1 MKSYTYFPGC
11 SSEATAVGLDVS
23 TRAIAEVLGMEL
35 KELED
40 WNCCGSTPYGSL
52 DELESIAVAAR
63 NLALAEKTGLDM
75 VTPCSSCFVTLN
87 KARVHMMEKP
97 QLKNKVNEALAAAG
111 LEYKGT
117 VKVRLLLEALMED
130 ITKEE
135 IAAKVKKPLAGLKVA
150 PYTGC
155 QEVRP
160 RYGFDHPENPIALD
174 TIVEALGAE
183 VVSYPSKCKCCGGS
197 AVIAEEGLSLEL
209 MYRLL
214 DDAAKNGAQCI
225 VTPCPLCQMNLDAY
239 QGKVNS
245 KFNTNFDLPV
255 LFVTQVIGVA
265 IGLKGEQL
273 GLKKNIVNPNKVLAK
288 YL

>member
-11 SSEATAVGLDVS
+11 SSEATAVGLDIS
-23 TRAIAEVLGMEL
+23 TKAIVEALGMEL
-35 KELED
+35 TELED

-52 DELESIAVAAR
+52 DELESIVVAAR
-63 NLALAEKTGLDM
+63 NLALAEKLGKDM

-87 KARVHMMEKP
+87 KARVHLMEKP
-97 QLKNKVNEALAAAG
+97 QLKAKVNEALAAAN

-117 VKVRLLLEALMED
+117 VKVRLLIEALLSD
-130 ITKEE
+130 ISIET
-135 IAAKVKKPLAGLKVA
+135 IASKVKNPLKGLKVA
-150 PYTGC
+150 PYSGC

-160 RYGFDHPENPIALD
+160 RFGFDNPENPVALD
-174 TIVEALGAE
+174 SIVEALGAE

-209 MYRLL
+209 MHGLL

-239 QGKVNS
+239 QGKVNG
-245 KFNTNFDLPV
+245 KYNTKYDLPV
-255 LFVTQVIGVA
+255 LFVTQLIGVA
-265 IGLKGEQL
+265 IGLKKNQL
-273 GLKKNIVNPNKVLAK
+273 GLKKNIVNPDKVLAK

>member
-11 SSEATAVGLDVS
+11 SSEATAVGLDIS
-23 TRAIAEVLGMEL
+23 TKAIAEVLGMEL

-52 DELESIAVAAR
+52 DETESIVIAAR
-63 NLALAEKTGLDM
+63 NLALAEKTGLDL

-87 KARVHMMEKP
+87 KARIHMMEKP
-97 QLKNKVNEALAAAG
+97 QLKEKVNAALAAAN

-117 VKVRLLLEALMED
+117 VKVRLLIEALMSD
-130 ITKEE
+130 ITTKQ
-135 IAAKVKKPLAGLKVA
+135 ISGKVKKPLKGLKVA

-160 RYGFDHPENPIALD
+160 RFGFDHPENPVALD
-174 TIVEALGAE
+174 DIVTAVGAD
-183 VVSYPSKCKCCGGS
+183 VVPYPSKCKCCGGS
-197 AVIAEEGLSLEL
+197 AVIAEEGLTLEL

-214 DDAAKNGAQCI
+214 DDAAKNGAECI

-239 QGKVNS
+239 QGKVNAKYNT
-245 KFNTNFDLPV
+245 KFNLPV
-255 LFVTQVIGVA
+255 LFVTQLIGVA
-265 IGLKGEQL
+265 VGLKADQL
-273 GLKKNIVNPNKVLAK
+273 GLKKNIVSPNKVLAK

>member
-11 SSEATAVGLDVS
+11 SSEATAVGLDIS

-52 DELESIAVAAR
+52 DELESIVVAAR

-97 QLKNKVNEALAAAG
+97 QLKAKVNEALAAAN

-117 VKVRLLLEALMED
+117 VKVRLLIEALLSD
-130 ITKEE
+130 ISKGT
-135 IAAKVKKPLAGLKVA
+135 IASKVKNPLKGLKVA

-160 RYGFDHPENPIALD
+160 RFGFDNPENPVALD
-174 TIVEALGAE
+174 SIVEATGAE
-183 VVSYPSKCKCCGGS
+183 VVPYPSKCKCCGGS
-197 AVIAEEGLSLEL
+197 AVIAEEGLTLEL

-245 KFNTNFDLPV
+245 KYNTKFDLPV
-255 LFVTQVIGVA
+255 LFVTQLIGVA
-265 IGLKGEQL
+265 IGLKKNQL
-273 GLKKNIVNPNKVLAK
+273 GLKKNIVNPDKVLAK

>member
-11 SSEATAVGLDVS
+11 SSEATAVGLDIS

-52 DELESIAVAAR
+52 DETESIVIAAR
-63 NLALAEKTGLDM
+63 NLALAEKTGLDL

-87 KARVHMMEKP
+87 KARIHMMEKP
-97 QLKNKVNEALAAAG
+97 QLKEKVNAALAAAN

-117 VKVRLLLEALMED
+117 VKVRLLIEALMSD
-130 ITKEE
+130 ITTKQ
-135 IAAKVKKPLAGLKVA
+135 ISGKVKKPLKDLKVA

-160 RYGFDHPENPIALD
+160 KFGFDHPENPVALD
-174 TIVEALGAE
+174 DIVTAVGAD
-183 VVSYPSKCKCCGGS
+183 VVPYPSKCKCCGGS
-197 AVIAEEGLSLEL
+197 AVIAEEGLTLEL

-214 DDAAKNGAQCI
+214 DDAAKNGAECI

-239 QGKVNS
+239 QGKVNAKYNT
-245 KFNTNFDLPV
+245 KFNLPV
-255 LFVTQVIGVA
+255 LFVTQLIGVA
-265 IGLKGEQL
+265 VGLKADQL
-273 GLKKNIVNPNKVLAK
+273 GLKKNIVSPNKVLAK

>member
-52 DELESIAVAAR
+52 DEIEAIAVAAR
-63 NLALAEKTGLDM
+63 NLALAEKAGLDL

-97 QLKNKVNEALAAAG
+97 QLKAKVNEALAVAG

-117 VKVRLLLEALMED
+117 VKVRLLIEALMSD
-130 ITKEE
+130 ISTQQ
-135 IAAKVKKPLAGLKVA
+135 ISARVKKPLKGLKIA

-160 RYGFDHPENPIALD
+160 RFGFDHPENPAALD
-174 TIVEALGAE
+174 DIVAAVGAD
-183 VVSYPSKCKCCGGS
+183 VVPYPSKCKCCGGS
-197 AVIAEEGLSLEL
+197 AVIAEEGLTLEL

-214 DDAAKNGAQCI
+214 DDAAKNGADCI

-245 KFNTNFDLPV
+245 KFNTKFNLPV
-255 LFVTQVIGVA
+255 LFVTQLIGVA
-265 IGLKGEQL
+265 IGLKADQL
-273 GLKKNIVNPNKVLAK
+273 GLKKNIVSPNKVLAK

>member
-11 SSEATAVGLDVS
+11 SSEATAVGLDIS

-52 DELESIAVAAR
+52 DETESIVIAAR
-63 NLALAEKTGLDM
+63 NLALAEKTGLDL

-87 KARVHMMEKP
+87 KARIHMMEKP
-97 QLKNKVNEALAAAG
+97 QLKEKVNAALSAAN

-117 VKVRLLLEALMED
+117 VKVRLLIEALMSD
-130 ITKEE
+130 ITTKQ
-135 IAAKVKKPLAGLKVA
+135 ISGKVKKPLKGLKVA

-160 RYGFDHPENPIALD
+160 RFGFDHPENPVALD
-174 TIVEALGAE
+174 DIVTAVGAD
-183 VVSYPSKCKCCGGS
+183 VVPYPSKCKCCGGS
-197 AVIAEEGLSLEL
+197 AVIAEEGLTLEL

-214 DDAAKNGAQCI
+214 DDAAKNGAECI

-239 QGKVNS
+239 QGKVNAKYNT
-245 KFNTNFDLPV
+245 KFNLPV
-255 LFVTQVIGVA
+255 LFVTQLIGVA
-265 IGLKGEQL
+265 VGLKADQL
-273 GLKKNIVNPNKVLAK
+273 GLKKNIVSPNKVLAK

>member
-11 SSEATAVGLDVS
+11 SSEATAVGLDIS

-52 DELESIAVAAR
+52 DELESIVVAAR

-97 QLKNKVNEALAAAG
+97 QLKAKVNEALAAAN

-117 VKVRLLLEALMED
+117 VKVRLLIEALLSD
-130 ITKEE
+130 ISKGT
-135 IAAKVKKPLAGLKVA
+135 IASKVKNPLKGLKVA

-160 RYGFDHPENPIALD
+160 RFGFDDPENPVALD
-174 TIVEALGAE
+174 SIVEATGAE
-183 VVSYPSKCKCCGGS
+183 VVPYPSKCKCCGGS
-197 AVIAEEGLSLEL
+197 AVIAEEGLTLEL

-245 KFNTNFDLPV
+245 KYNTKFDLPV
-255 LFVTQVIGVA
+255 LFVTQLIGVA
-265 IGLKGEQL
+265 IGLKKDQL
-273 GLKKNIVNPNKVLAK
+273 GLKKNIVNPDKVLAK

>member
-11 SSEATAVGLDVS
+11 SSEATAVGLDIS
-23 TRAIAEVLGMEL
+23 TRAIAEALGIEL

-52 DELESIAVAAR
+52 DELESIVVAAR
-63 NLALAEKTGLDM
+63 NLALAEKTGMDM

-97 QLKNKVNEALAAAG
+97 QLKARVNEALAAAN

-117 VKVRLLLEALMED
+117 IKVRLLIEALMAD
-130 ITKEE
+130 ISTNT
-135 IAAKVKKPLAGLKVA
+135 IASKVKKPLKGLKIA
-150 PYTGC
+150 PYSGC

-160 RYGFDHPENPIALD
+160 RFGFDNPENPVALD
-174 TIVEALGAE
+174 AIVEAVGAE
-183 VVSYPSKCKCCGGS
+183 VVPYPSKCKCCGGS

-214 DDAAKNGAQCI
+214 DDAAKNGAR
-225 VTPCPLCQMNLDAY
+225 VL
-239 QGKVNS
+239 
-245 KFNTNFDLPV
+245 LPTV
-255 LFVTQVIGVA
+255 PSVPDECG
-265 IGLKGEQL
+265 
-273 GLKKNIVNPNKVLAK
+273 
-288 YL
+288 

>member
-11 SSEATAVGLDVS
+11 SSEATAVGLDIS

-52 DELESIAVAAR
+52 DETESIVIAAR
-63 NLALAEKTGLDM
+63 NLALAEKTGLDL

-87 KARVHMMEKP
+87 KARIHMMEKP
-97 QLKNKVNEALAAAG
+97 QLKEKVNAALSAAN

-117 VKVRLLLEALMED
+117 VKVRLLIEALMSD
-130 ITKEE
+130 ITTKQ
-135 IAAKVKKPLAGLKVA
+135 ISGKVKKPLKDLKVA

-160 RYGFDHPENPIALD
+160 RFGFDHPENPVALD
-174 TIVEALGAE
+174 DIVTAVGAD
-183 VVSYPSKCKCCGGS
+183 VVPYPSKCKCCGGS
-197 AVIAEEGLSLEL
+197 AVIAEEGLTLEL
-209 MYRLL
+209 MHRLL
-214 DDAAKNGAQCI
+214 DDAAKNGAECI

-239 QGKVNS
+239 QGKVNAKYNT
-245 KFNTNFDLPV
+245 KFNLPV
-255 LFVTQVIGVA
+255 LFVTQLIGVA
-265 IGLKGEQL
+265 VGLKADQL
-273 GLKKNIVNPNKVLAK
+273 GLKKNIVSPNKVLAK

>member
-1 MKSYTYFPGC
+1 MKSYTYYPGC

-23 TRAIAEVLGMEL
+23 SRSIAEALGMEL

-52 DELESIAVAAR
+52 DELEAIVVAAR

-87 KARVHMMEKP
+87 KARVHMMDKP
-97 QLKNKVNEALAAAG
+97 QLKAKVNEALAAAN

-117 VKVRLLLEALMED
+117 VKVRLLIEALMNDLTAEV
-130 ITKEE
+130 ITS
-135 IAAKVKKPLAGLKVA
+135 KVKKPLTGLKVA

-160 RYGFDHPENPIALD
+160 RFGFDDPENPIALD
-174 TIVEALGAE
+174 TIVEAVGADA
-183 VVSYPSKCKCCGGS
+183 VPYPSKCKCCGGS
-197 AVIAEEGLSLEL
+197 AVIAEEGLCLEL
-209 MYRLL
+209 MYKLL
-214 DDAAKNGAQCI
+214 DDAAKNGAECI

-239 QGKVNS
+239 QSKVNS
-245 KFNTNFDLPV
+245 KYNTKFNLPV
-255 LFVTQVIGVA
+255 LFVTQLIGVA
-265 IGLKGEQL
+265 LGIKQDKL

>member
-11 SSEATAVGLDVS
+11 SSEATAVGLDIS

-52 DELESIAVAAR
+52 DETESIVIAAR
-63 NLALAEKTGLDM
+63 NLALAEKTGLDL

-87 KARVHMMEKP
+87 KARIHMMEKP
-97 QLKNKVNEALAAAG
+97 QLKEKVNAALAAAN

-117 VKVRLLLEALMED
+117 VKVRLLIEALMSD
-130 ITKEE
+130 ITTKQ
-135 IAAKVKKPLAGLKVA
+135 ISGKVKKPLKGLKVA

-160 RYGFDHPENPIALD
+160 RFGFDHPENPVALD
-174 TIVEALGAE
+174 DIVTAVGAD
-183 VVSYPSKCKCCGGS
+183 VVPYPSKCKCCGGS
-197 AVIAEEGLSLEL
+197 AVIAEEGLTLEL

-214 DDAAKNGAQCI
+214 DDAAKNGGECI

-239 QGKVNS
+239 QGKVNAKYNT
-245 KFNTNFDLPV
+245 KFNLPV
-255 LFVTQVIGVA
+255 LFVTQLIGVA
-265 IGLKGEQL
+265 VGLKADQL
-273 GLKKNIVNPNKVLAK
+273 GLKKNIVSPNKVLAK

>member
-11 SSEATAVGLDVS
+11 SSEATAVGLDIS

-52 DELESIAVAAR
+52 DETESIVIAAR
-63 NLALAEKTGLDM
+63 NLALAEKTGLDL

-87 KARVHMMEKP
+87 KARIHMMEKP
-97 QLKNKVNEALAAAG
+97 QLKEKVNAALAAVN

-117 VKVRLLLEALMED
+117 VKVRLLIEALMSD
-130 ITKEE
+130 ITTKQ
-135 IAAKVKKPLAGLKVA
+135 ISGKVKKPLKDLKVA

-160 RYGFDHPENPIALD
+160 RFGFDHPENPVALD
-174 TIVEALGAE
+174 DIVTAVGAD
-183 VVSYPSKCKCCGGS
+183 VVPYPSKCKCCGGS
-197 AVIAEEGLSLEL
+197 AVIAEEGLTLEL

-214 DDAAKNGAQCI
+214 DDAAKNGAECI

-239 QGKVNS
+239 QGKVNAKYNT
-245 KFNTNFDLPV
+245 KFNLPV
-255 LFVTQVIGVA
+255 LFVTQLIGVA
-265 IGLKGEQL
+265 VGLKADQL
-273 GLKKNIVNPNKVLAK
+273 GLKKNIVSPNKVLAK

>member
-23 TRAIAEVLGMEL
+23 SRSIAEALGMEL

-52 DELESIAVAAR
+52 DELEAIAVAAR
-63 NLALAEKTGLDM
+63 NLALAEKTGLDL
-75 VTPCSSCFVTLN
+75 VTPCSSCFVTLS

-97 QLKNKVNEALAAAG
+97 QLKAKINQALAAAG

-117 VKVRLLLEALMED
+117 VKVRLLIEALMSD
-130 ITKEE
+130 ITAET
-135 IAAKVKKPLAGLKVA
+135 ITSKVKKPLKGLKVA

-160 RYGFDHPENPIALD
+160 RFGFDHPENPIALD
-174 TIVEALGAE
+174 TIVEAVGADA
-183 VVSYPSKCKCCGGS
+183 VPYPSKSKCCGGS
-197 AVIAEEGLSLEL
+197 AVIAEEGLCIEL
-209 MYRLL
+209 MYKLL
-214 DDAAKNGAQCI
+214 DDAAKNGAECI

-239 QGKVNS
+239 QAKVNS
-245 KFNTNFDLPV
+245 KYNTNFNLPV
-255 LFVTQVIGVA
+255 LFVTQLIGVA
-265 IGLKGEQL
+265 LGLKQDKL

>member
-11 SSEATAVGLDVS
+11 SSEATAVGLDIS

-52 DELESIAVAAR
+52 DETESIVIAAR
-63 NLALAEKTGLDM
+63 NLALAEKTGLDL

-87 KARVHMMEKP
+87 KARIHMMEKP
-97 QLKNKVNEALAAAG
+97 QLKEKVNAALAAVN

-117 VKVRLLLEALMED
+117 VKVRLLIEALMSD
-130 ITKEE
+130 ITTKQ
-135 IAAKVKKPLAGLKVA
+135 ISGKVKKPLKGLKVA

-160 RYGFDHPENPIALD
+160 RFGFDHPENPVALD
-174 TIVEALGAE
+174 DIVTAVGAD
-183 VVSYPSKCKCCGGS
+183 VVPYPSKCKCCGGS
-197 AVIAEEGLSLEL
+197 AVIAEEGLTLEL

-214 DDAAKNGAQCI
+214 DDAAKNGAECI

-239 QGKVNS
+239 QGKVNAKYNT
-245 KFNTNFDLPV
+245 KFNLPV
-255 LFVTQVIGVA
+255 LFVTQLIGVA
-265 IGLKGEQL
+265 VGLKADQL
-273 GLKKNIVNPNKVLAK
+273 GLKKNIVSPNKVLAK

>member
-11 SSEATAVGLDVS
+11 SSEATAVGLDIS

-52 DELESIAVAAR
+52 DETESIVIAAR
-63 NLALAEKTGLDM
+63 NLALAEKTGLDL

-87 KARVHMMEKP
+87 KARIHMMEKP
-97 QLKNKVNEALAAAG
+97 QLKEKVNAALAAAN

-117 VKVRLLLEALMED
+117 VKVRLLIEALMSD
-130 ITKEE
+130 ITTKQ
-135 IAAKVKKPLAGLKVA
+135 ISGKVKKPLKDLKVA

-160 RYGFDHPENPIALD
+160 RFGFDHPENPVALD
-174 TIVEALGAE
+174 DIVTAVGAD
-183 VVSYPSKCKCCGGS
+183 VVPYPSKCKCCGGS
-197 AVIAEEGLSLEL
+197 AVIAEEGLTLEL

-214 DDAAKNGAQCI
+214 DDAAKNGAECI

-239 QGKVNS
+239 QGKVNAKYNT
-245 KFNTNFDLPV
+245 KFNLPV
-255 LFVTQVIGVA
+255 LFVTQLIGVA
-265 IGLKGEQL
+265 VGLKADQL
-273 GLKKNIVNPNKVLAK
+273 GLKKNIVSPNKVLAK

>member
-11 SSEATAVGLDVS
+11 SSEATAVGLDIS

-52 DELESIAVAAR
+52 DEIEAIVVAAR

-97 QLKNKVNEALAAAG
+97 QLKAKVNEALAVAG

-117 VKVRLLLEALMED
+117 VKVRLLIEALMAD
-130 ITKEE
+130 ITTQQ
-135 IAAKVKKPLAGLKVA
+135 IAAKVKKPLKGLKIA

-160 RYGFDHPENPIALD
+160 RFGFDHPENPVALD
-174 TIVEALGAE
+174 DIVTAVGAD
-183 VVSYPSKCKCCGGS
+183 VVPYPSKCKCCGGS
-197 AVIAEEGLSLEL
+197 AVIAKEGLTLEL

-214 DDAAKNGAQCI
+214 DDAAKNGAECI
-225 VTPCPLCQMNLDAY
+225 VTCQMNLDAY

-245 KFNTNFDLPV
+245 KFNTKFNLPV
-255 LFVTQVIGVA
+255 LFVTQLIGVA
-265 IGLKGEQL
+265 IGLKADQL
-273 GLKKNIVNPNKVLAK
+273 GLKKNIVSPNKVLAK

>member
-23 TRAIAEVLGMEL
+23 TRAIAEVLGLEL

-183 VVSYPSKCKCCGGS
+183 VVPYPSKCKCCGGS

>member
-1 MKSYTYFPGC
+1 
-11 SSEATAVGLDVS
+11 
-23 TRAIAEVLGMEL
+23 MEL

-52 DELESIAVAAR
+52 DELEAIVVAAR

-87 KARVHMMEKP
+87 KARVHMMDKP
-97 QLKNKVNEALAAAG
+97 QLKAKVNEALAAAN

-117 VKVRLLLEALMED
+117 VKVRLLIEALMNDLTAEV
-130 ITKEE
+130 ITS
-135 IAAKVKKPLAGLKVA
+135 KVKKPLTGLKVA

-160 RYGFDHPENPIALD
+160 RFGFDDPENPIALD
-174 TIVEALGAE
+174 TIVEAVGADA
-183 VVSYPSKCKCCGGS
+183 VPYPSKCKCCGGS
-197 AVIAEEGLSLEL
+197 AVIAEEGLCLEL
-209 MYRLL
+209 MYKLL
-214 DDAAKNGAQCI
+214 DDAAKNGAECI

-239 QGKVNS
+239 QSKVNS
-245 KFNTNFDLPV
+245 KYNTKFNLPV
-255 LFVTQVIGVA
+255 LFVTQLIGVA
-265 IGLKGEQL
+265 LGIKQDKL

>member
-11 SSEATAVGLDVS
+11 SSEATAVGLDIS

-52 DELESIAVAAR
+52 DETESIVIAAR
-63 NLALAEKTGLDM
+63 NLALAEKTGLDL

-87 KARVHMMEKP
+87 KARIHMMEKP
-97 QLKNKVNEALAAAG
+97 QLKEKVNAALSAAN

-117 VKVRLLLEALMED
+117 VKVRLLIEALMSD
-130 ITKEE
+130 ITTKQ
-135 IAAKVKKPLAGLKVA
+135 ISGKVKKPLKDLKVA

-160 RYGFDHPENPIALD
+160 RFGFDHPENPVALD
-174 TIVEALGAE
+174 DIVTAVGAD
-183 VVSYPSKCKCCGGS
+183 VVPYPSKCKCCGGS
-197 AVIAEEGLSLEL
+197 AVIAEEGLTLEL

-214 DDAAKNGAQCI
+214 DDAAKNGAECI

-239 QGKVNS
+239 QGKVNAKYNT
-245 KFNTNFDLPV
+245 KFNLPV
-255 LFVTQVIGVA
+255 LFVTQLIGVA
-265 IGLKGEQL
+265 VGLKADQL
-273 GLKKNIVNPNKVLAK
+273 GLKKNIVSPNKVLAK

>member
-11 SSEATAVGLDVS
+11 SSEATAVGLDIS
-23 TRAIAEVLGMEL
+23 TRSIAEALGMEL

-52 DELESIAVAAR
+52 DELEAIAVAAR

-87 KARVHMMEKP
+87 KARINMMEKP
-97 QLKNKVNEALAAAG
+97 QLKDKVNEALSAVN

-117 VKVRLLLEALMED
+117 VRVRLLLEALMED
-130 ITKEE
+130 ITSEQ
-135 IAAKVKKPLAGLKVA
+135 IASKVKKPLTGLQVA

-160 RYGFDHPENPIALD
+160 RFGFDHPENPIALD

-183 VVSYPSKCKCCGGS
+183 VVPYPSKCRCCGGS

-239 QGKVNS
+239 QGKVNG
-245 KFNTNFDLPV
+245 KFNTNFNLPV
-255 LFVTQVIGVA
+255 LFITQLIGVA
-265 IGLKGEQL
+265 IGLKENQL

>member
-11 SSEATAVGLDVS
+11 SSEATAVGLDIS
-23 TRAIAEVLGMEL
+23 TRAIAEALGMEL
-35 KELED
+35 TELED

-52 DELESIAVAAR
+52 DELESIVVAAR
-63 NLALAEKTGLDM
+63 NLALAEKLGKDM

-97 QLKNKVNEALAAAG
+97 QLKAKVNEALAAAN

-117 VKVRLLLEALMED
+117 VKVRLLIEALLSD
-130 ITKEE
+130 ISKET
-135 IAAKVKKPLAGLKVA
+135 IASKVKNPLKGLKVA
-150 PYTGC
+150 PYSGC

-160 RYGFDHPENPIALD
+160 KFGFDNPENPVALD
-174 TIVEALGAE
+174 AIIEATGAE
-183 VVSYPSKCKCCGGS
+183 VVPYPSKCKCCGGS
-197 AVIAEEGLSLEL
+197 AVIAEEGLSLGL
-209 MYRLL
+209 MHGLL

-239 QGKVNS
+239 QGKVNN
-245 KFNTNFDLPV
+245 KYNTKFDLPV
-255 LFVTQVIGVA
+255 LFVTQLIGVA
-265 IGLKGEQL
+265 IGLKKNQL
-273 GLKKNIVNPNKVLAK
+273 GLKKNIVNPDKVLAK

>member
-11 SSEATAVGLDVS
+11 SSEATAVGLDIS
-23 TRAIAEVLGMEL
+23 TKAIAEVLGMEL

-52 DELESIAVAAR
+52 DETESIVIAAR
-63 NLALAEKTGLDM
+63 NLALAEKTGLDL

-87 KARVHMMEKP
+87 KARIHMMEKP
-97 QLKNKVNEALAAAG
+97 QLKEKVNAALAAAN

-117 VKVRLLLEALMED
+117 VKVRLLIEALMSD
-130 ITKEE
+130 ITTKQ
-135 IAAKVKKPLAGLKVA
+135 ISGKVKKPLKDLKVA

-160 RYGFDHPENPIALD
+160 RFGFDHPENPVALD
-174 TIVEALGAE
+174 DIVTAVGAD
-183 VVSYPSKCKCCGGS
+183 VVPYPSKCKCCGGS
-197 AVIAEEGLSLEL
+197 AVIAEEGLTLEL

-214 DDAAKNGAQCI
+214 DDAAKNGAECI

-239 QGKVNS
+239 QGKVNAKYNT
-245 KFNTNFDLPV
+245 KFNLPV
-255 LFVTQVIGVA
+255 LFVTQLIGVA
-265 IGLKGEQL
+265 VGLKADQL
-273 GLKKNIVNPNKVLAK
+273 GLKKNIVSPNKVLAK

>member
-23 TRAIAEVLGMEL
+23 TRAIAEALGMEL

-52 DELESIAVAAR
+52 DELEAIVVAAR
-63 NLALAEKTGLDM
+63 NLALAEKTGLDL

-97 QLKNKVNEALAAAG
+97 QLKDKVNEALAAAN

-117 VKVRLLLEALMED
+117 AKVRLLIEALMSD
-130 ITKEE
+130 ITTQQ
-135 IAAKVKKPLAGLKVA
+135 IAAEVKKPLKGLKVA

-160 RYGFDHPENPIALD
+160 RFGFDHPENPVALD
-174 TIVEALGAE
+174 SIVESVGAE
-183 VVSYPSKCKCCGGS
+183 VVPYPSKCKCCGGS
-197 AVIAEEGLSLEL
+197 AVIAEEGLTLEL

-245 KFNTNFDLPV
+245 KYNTKFNLPV
-255 LFVTQVIGVA
+255 LFVTQLIGVA
-265 IGLKGEQL
+265 IGLKESQL
-273 GLKKNIVNPNKVLAK
+273 GLKRNIVNPNKVLAK

>member
-11 SSEATAVGLDVS
+11 SSEATAVGLDIS
-23 TRAIAEVLGMEL
+23 TRAIAEALGIEL

-52 DELESIAVAAR
+52 DELESIVVAAR
-63 NLALAEKTGLDM
+63 NLALAEKLGKDM

-97 QLKNKVNEALAAAG
+97 QLKAKVNEALAAAN

-117 VKVRLLLEALMED
+117 VKVRLLIEALLTD
-130 ITKEE
+130 ISKDA
-135 IAAKVKKPLAGLKVA
+135 IASKVKKPLKGLKIA
-150 PYTGC
+150 PYSGC

-160 RYGFDHPENPIALD
+160 RFGFDNPENPVALD
-174 TIVEALGAE
+174 AIVEAVGAE
-183 VVSYPSKCKCCGGS
+183 VVPYPSKCKCCGGS

-239 QGKVNS
+239 QGKVNN
-245 KFNTNFDLPV
+245 KYNTKFDLPV
-255 LFVTQVIGVA
+255 LFVTQLIGVA
-265 IGLKGEQL
+265 IGLKKDQL
-273 GLKKNIVNPNKVLAK
+273 GLKKNIVNPDKVLAK